1 MQLKTIQNKIKHT
14 QLDVSMNLTKQ
25 PIFVPV
31 WFLVALLGVVMS
43 GFITNHKIKNAKEK
57 AEKLLVEFEK
67 TEQPKTKQINISNK
81 IEHTLGYFEYTID
94 GYSYVEKIKPYN
106 ERLFIVE
113 NLLKQESKLTIKARQ
128 AAEQELKK
136 IGLMINDRDIIRQQ
150 VRIRQHTRN
159 DLKKLVP
166 QEMIDSFAPP
176 IEFKQE
182 KRTSFNTEAMQTAK
196 PKAVSGSLARS
207 FDEPLQEKTKQQKD
221 DENRA
226 QSFSNLGFVMNPTY
240 AKRHKI
246 KPSVVAVKTK
256 ILNDYLEEFGDV
268 AIKEMHDY
276 GIPAS
281 ITLAQGLLESN
292 AGDSRLAVDANN
304 HFGIKCFS
312 KSCKKGHCKN
322 YTDDTHKDFFRVYKN
337 VWESYRAHSLF
348 LQRDRYKHL
357 LKLKKTDYKGWA
369 HGLKKAGYATDKR
382 YAYKLINIIE
392 ALKLYEYDKK

>member
-31 WFLVALLGVVMS
+31 WFLIALLGVVMS

-57 AEKLLVEFEK
+57 AERLLVEFEK
-67 TEQPKTKQINISNK
+67 TEQPKTKQINISSK

-166 QEMIDSFAPP
+166 QEMIDSFAPS

-182 KRTSFNTEAMQTAK
+182 KRTSFNTEAKQTAK
-196 PKAVSGSLARS
+196 PKAVSGSLAQS
-207 FDEPLQEKTKQQKD
+207 FDNFDFENSKPTRSKQDKKTNCKNYIKRYKDIAIQEMKLH
-221 DENRA
+221 N
-226 QSFSNLGFVMNPTY
+226 
-240 AKRHKI
+240 
-246 KPSVVAVKTK
+246 
-256 ILNDYLEEFGDV
+256 
-268 AIKEMHDY
+268 
-276 GIPAS
+276 IPAS
-281 ITLAQGLLESN
+281 ITLAQGLLESD
-292 AGDSRLAVDANN
+292 AGFSRLAVDANN

-312 KSCKKGHCKN
+312 KSCKKGHCLN
-322 YTDDTHKDFFRVYKN
+322 YTDDTHKDFFVVHKSVWSSYKARS
-337 VWESYRAHSLF
+337 EF
-348 LQRDRYKHL
+348 LKKDRYNWLWTNLTYAKYKATAKKYSRTFISKSKWN
-357 LKLKKTDYKGWA
+357 KLTRYEKVA
-369 HGLKKAGYATDKR
+369 HGLYVSQYATNKQ
-382 YAYKLINIIE
+382 YPKKLISIIKTYN
-392 ALKLYEYDKK
+392 LDKFDKK